1 MANFPSWSRMPN
13 KHPVQR
19 GNQSEFQV
27 TCIQTAPIIEESGFG
42 NCVSLVMCPTCLKMS
57 PSENL
62 QCMFLL
68 MGEGNP
74 VDSEPC
80 SPIIFI
86 VFWGILIA
94 CKWQSVVGNGSRPPL
109 IKETCSQLLCSW
121 WMMVQTCQNPVGF
134 TMAQLWLTTVHDL
147 MDLLLTVTV
156 YYSWTPLYG
165 HPLNTDTHI

>member
-94 CKWQSVVGNGSRPPL
+94 CQMTISGRKWLKTAIDKGNLQSTALQLMDDGTNMSEPCRIYNGSTL
-109 IKETCSQLLCSW
+109 AHHCSW
-121 WMMVQTCQNPVGF
+121 PYGSAAHCHCLLQLNP
-134 TMAQLWLTTVHDL
+134 TL
-147 MDLLLTVTV
+147 
-156 YYSWTPLYG
+156 WTP
-165 HPLNTDTHI
+165 T

>member
-1 MANFPSWSRMPN
+1 MANFPFWSRMPN

-94 CKWQSVVGNGSRPPL
+94 CQMTISGRKWLKTAIDKGNLRSTALQLMDDGTNMSEPCRIYNGSTLARH
-109 IKETCSQLLCSW
+109 CSW
-121 WMMVQTCQNPVGF
+121 PYGSAAHCHSLLQLNP
-134 TMAQLWLTTVHDL
+134 ALR
-147 MDLLLTVTV
+147 
-156 YYSWTPLYG
+156 TP
-165 HPLNTDTHI
+165 T